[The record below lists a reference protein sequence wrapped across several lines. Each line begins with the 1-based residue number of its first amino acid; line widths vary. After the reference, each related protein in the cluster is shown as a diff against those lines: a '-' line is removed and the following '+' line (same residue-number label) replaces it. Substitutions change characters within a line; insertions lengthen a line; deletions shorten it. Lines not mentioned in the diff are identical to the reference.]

1 MLGCWG
7 WGETPP
13 VGLLG
18 LGEAPHVGLL
28 ELGET
33 PPVGL
38 LGLGEAPHVGLLG
51 PGETPHVGLL
61 GLGETPHVGLL
72 GETPHVGVR
81 MMTLKPLSRCALLH
95 GQSLSQAVAVFLQKA
110 VLSVVLDCLASCPW
124 QGLLVTDAKNKK
136 CCSLTAVL
144 LTC

>member
-1 MLGCWG
+1 MGL
-7 WGETPP
+7 GETPL

-18 LGEAPHVGLL
+18 
-28 ELGET
+28 LGET

-51 PGETPHVGLL
+51 LGETPPVGLLGLGETPHVGLL
-61 GLGETPHVGLL
+61 GLGETPHV
-72 GETPHVGVR
+72 EVR
-81 MMTLKPLSRCALLH
+81 MMTLKPLSRCAVLH

-136 CCSLTAVL
+136 CCSLIAVL

>member
-1 MLGCWG
+1 MG
-7 WGETPP
+7 
-13 VGLLG
+13 
-18 LGEAPHVGLL
+18 
-28 ELGET
+28 LGET

-51 PGETPHVGLL
+51 LGETPPVGLL
-61 GLGETPHVGLL
+61 GLGETPHVGLLGL

-81 MMTLKPLSRCALLH
+81 MMTLKPLSRCAVLH